1 MSGTGK
7 MQNEPKAFVVSGSKK
22 VILTRSEARGAEL
35 KELSTVKATTISATK
50 QIPMKS

>member
-7 MQNEPKAFVVSGSKK
+7 MQNEPKAFVVPRNKK
-22 VILTRSEARGAEL
+22 VTLKRSKVRGAEL
-35 KELSTVKATTISATK
+35 KELSMAKATTISATK